1 MPEVGSF
8 KASVVDTKTNLPFP
22 EFKVTEGD
30 GKVDCYIQSEP
41 DSQFKLSFGFTPLFD
56 QVNKTFFARLRID
69 GKELRTGTGLGG
81 KYGRQGQREGMDIT
95 ESQIVPFAFGNT
107 LFTGK
112 ECS

>member
-22 EFKVTEGD
+22 EFKVTECD

-41 DSQFKLSFGFTPLFD
+41 DSQFKLSFGIRPLFD
-56 QVNKTFFARLRID
+56 QVNKTFSARLRID
-69 GKELRTGTGLGG
+69 GKKFCNGTGLGG
-81 KYGRQGQREGMDIT
+81 KHGWQGQKEGMNIT
-95 ESQIVPFAFGNT
+95 ESQIVPFVFGNT